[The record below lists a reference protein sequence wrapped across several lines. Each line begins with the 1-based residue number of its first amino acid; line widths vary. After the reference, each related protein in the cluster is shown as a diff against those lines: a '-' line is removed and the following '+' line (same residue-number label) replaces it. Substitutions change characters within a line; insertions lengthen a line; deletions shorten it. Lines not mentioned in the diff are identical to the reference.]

1 MEDETRIGYLLQHA
15 AGTMQ
20 RQADHMLQTQLGI
33 GMAQFKILMMLS
45 QRHHLQ
51 QSKLAECLG
60 QTEASV
66 SRQIKV
72 LADRELLA
80 VELDPH
86 SRRTHVATVTD
97 KGTTLTK
104 QALTALHTFMTP
116 ALAPLSAEQ
125 KACLRESLLVLHRY
139 TCSNGKPFACDHPFD
154 K

>member
-1 MEDETRIGYLLQHA
+1 MEDETRIGYLLQHT

-20 RQADHMLQTQLGI
+20 RQADHALQAHLGI

-45 QRHHLQ
+45 QRQHLQ

-97 KGTTLTK
+97 KGTALTS
-104 QALTALHTFMTP
+104 QALEVLHEFITP
-116 ALAPLSAEQ
+116 VLAPLSAEQ
-125 KACLRESLLVLHRY
+125 KNCLRESLLLLHRS
-139 TCSNGKPFACDHPFD
+139 TCSHGKPFACDHPFD